1 MSHTDSPADRIPA
14 HILRAQAEAADDAV
28 AKPVERAIRAIPPA
42 YMTPEVALR
51 IVECLAAAM
60 INSAWKHPMED
71 ITTALMEE
79 VEHPLW
85 AMVQRLKEQA

>member
-1 MSHTDSPADRIPA
+1 MPHTQSPADYIPA

-28 AKPVERAIRAIPPA
+28 ATPVERAIRAIPPA

-51 IVECLAAAM
+51 IVECLSAAM
-60 INSAWKHPMED
+60 LQSAWKHPMDE
-71 ITTALMEE
+71 IITALAEE

-85 AMVQRLKEQA
+85 ALVQRIKEQE